1 MKGLVQDLTDTPGKY
16 KDHWTNPLLFK
27 VLHQDNDFIDR
38 TLYLTYKDI
47 QVDKIFIPET
57 RCLIIILC
65 ISLFNYRTFS
75 VSTWMTNE
83 TLIVPALKDAKENP
97 YIFNI
102 GTAHHFV

>member
-1 MKGLVQDLTDTPGKY
+1 M
-16 KDHWTNPLLFK
+16 
-27 VLHQDNDFIDR
+27 
-38 TLYLTYKDI
+38 
-47 QVDKIFIPET
+47 
-57 RCLIIILC
+57 IILC